1 MRQPLLPCLL
11 LLGLVAG
18 CAGGYR
24 QSAAHYPWLQKQ
36 GRRPA
41 DPHRAASPKGAPC
54 FPALTE
60 HPPADGTR
68 RVEQGRPD
76 DQADEVTASCPNAP
90 LLPPPRPAVVHRAI
104 SMSALVAHGNTLASD
119 STDYFSQQPKRWNAK
134 AVAALP
140 VAVAAVGTALLA
152 QSTLLLLAGGALAF
166 ALGLIASRQ
175 CRDRDE
181 RGKGLAIGGMI
192 LGAAALFL
200 ALVGLLMAA

>member
-1 MRQPLLPCLL
+1 
-11 LLGLVAG
+11 
-18 CAGGYR
+18 
-24 QSAAHYPWLQKQ
+24 
-36 GRRPA
+36 
-41 DPHRAASPKGAPC
+41 
-54 FPALTE
+54 
-60 HPPADGTR
+60 
-68 RVEQGRPD
+68 
-76 DQADEVTASCPNAP
+76 
-90 LLPPPRPAVVHRAI
+90 
-104 SMSALVAHGNTLASD
+104 MSALVAHGNTLASD